1 MVQPTER
8 LDAGPQNGGT
18 LADVTAMTPGDR
30 THRNVLMRISDLTV
44 NSDVIA
50 DQVFEN
56 CKIVGPALLV
66 PGGPGNEFHGC
77 LWLGEPD
84 AVIWEIAPERVFVV
98 GAIGLTRCRFYNC
111 TFERIGMGLDAEGA
125 DKFRTEVLQKS

>member
-1 MVQPTER
+1 
-8 LDAGPQNGGT
+8 
-18 LADVTAMTPGDR
+18 MTPGDR
-30 THRNVLMRISDLTV
+30 THWNVLMRISDLTV

-77 LWLGEPD
+77 RWLGEPD
-84 AVIWEIAPERVFVV
+84 AVMWEIAPERIRVV
-98 GAIGLTRCRFYNC
+98 GAIGLTRCRVYGC
-111 TFERIGMGLDAEGA
+111 TVERIGMELDGEGA
-125 DKFRTEVLQKS
+125 GKFRQEVLQKF